1 MTLSPSLLPEHVV
14 LDDFAVEATGLLV
27 AELWAAVRARG
38 LVSVAL
44 AGGGTPLGLY
54 RGLAIMAGDVD
65 WKRVHVFW
73 GDERLVSP
81 DDSGSN
87 YREAFEALLS
97 HVPIPPENIH
107 RVRGE
112 LPAGEAVADYV
123 AQLRD
128 WAAVHDPRAPN
139 PWPRFDIVLLGLGE
153 DGHTAS
159 LFPGSPVDV
168 AAPVIA
174 VTADYQGRP
183 AGRVTLTPR
192 LLNDARR
199 VIFLATGPKKTAA
212 VRETWTIDDPVRFPA
227 RRICPANG
235 RVTWWLDRAA
245 AGDLTSPA

>member
-1 MTLSPSLLPEHVV
+1 
-14 LDDFAVEATGLLV
+14 
-27 AELWAAVRARG
+27 
-38 LVSVAL
+38 
-44 AGGGTPLGLY
+44 
-54 RGLAIMAGDVD
+54 MAGDVD

-81 DDSGSN
+81 DDPGSN

-159 LFPGSPVDV
+159 LFPAHRWTLRLPSSPS
-168 AAPVIA
+168 PRTIRG
-174 VTADYQGRP
+174 GRLV
-183 AGRVTLTPR
+183 G
-192 LLNDARR
+192 
-199 VIFLATGPKKTAA
+199 
-212 VRETWTIDDPVRFPA
+212 
-227 RRICPANG
+227 
-235 RVTWWLDRAA
+235 
-245 AGDLTSPA
+245 